1 MSPRLFF
8 TAAIV
13 TAGLLLAIAGLA
25 LLIDPALLAVAVGGL
40 VMAGFVALRRRRPGA
55 VRIESLV
62 VAAALATTASCLL
75 EGINQGTMLLALG
88 FVVLLIGSWD
98 FDRTDGGY
106 SAASSHQ

>member
-1 MSPRLFF
+1 MSSRLFF

-13 TAGLLLAIAGLA
+13 TSGLLLAIAGLA

-40 VMAGFVALRRRRPGA
+40 AVAGFVTLRRRRPGA

-62 VAAALATTASCLL
+62 VAAALATTAFCLL
-75 EGINQGTMLLALG
+75 EGINRGTLLLALG

-98 FDRTDGGY
+98 FDRAEGGY